1 MRYVFHPICK
11 KAGLYA
17 LNINQNKGNKIAGG
31 TLLQQPIF
39 YFLMKTSFTSLLVMA
54 GLCCLT
60 VFANSCAK
68 EDTSA
73 DLPKEQQVVGKW
85 VINRIQ
91 LKIFVN
97 GTFIKDTI
105 LKPKPKPE
113 NFVKFD
119 AAGGFEYRFN
129 TPVSDIGTYEFAGA
143 GALATNSSPKSYN
156 WTMLT
161 LTDVLFT
168 VVSKGPDPDFPGA
181 FVERY
186 QTFTR

>member
-1 MRYVFHPICK
+1 
-11 KAGLYA
+11 
-17 LNINQNKGNKIAGG
+17 
-31 TLLQQPIF
+31 
-39 YFLMKTSFTSLLVMA
+39 MKTTFSS
-54 GLCCLT
+54 LT
-60 VFANSCAK
+60 VITGLFLITVTTNSCTK
-68 EDTSA
+68 A
-73 DLPKEQQVVGKW
+73 DSGSNIPKEQQVVGKW

-97 GTFIKDTI
+97 GTFVKDTI

-113 NFVKFD
+113 NFVRFEES
-119 AAGGFEYRFN
+119 GGFEYRFN

-143 GALATNSSPKSYN
+143 GSLITNSSPNSYN

-161 LTDVLFT
+161 LTNVLFT